1 MYPASTGGLFL
12 NMSYSKEPN
21 CELLPKCQMILNEIK
36 KRCNKFELQASSLHN
51 ESLFFFEIS
60 QAIDNA
66 ERALEAFKR
75 KIC

>member
-1 MYPASTGGLFL
+1 MYPGSMGGLYL
-12 NMSYSKEPN
+12 NMSYSKDSN
-21 CELLPKCQMILNEIK
+21 CELFPQAQMILKEIK
-36 KRCNKFELQASSLHN
+36 NRCNKFEQQASSLHN

-66 ERALEAFKR
+66 ERAIEAFKR